1 MGELSTRIG
10 PVKGVV
16 TVRKVVISLLL
27 AVALVGFGYAFS
39 SGRDT
44 GEVAIN
50 DSTVQR
56 VEPKPGD
63 LAPRQSRIGVDL
75 ASGYTAT
82 LKLDSTPIPDDQV
95 EKVVG
100 LDQYWYTPGPGT
112 ETGVLQPRRY
122 CATATITKAIAPA
135 GQPPEVHDYK
145 WCFQVAN

>member
-1 MGELSTRIG
+1 M
-10 PVKGVV
+10 KGVV
-16 TVRKVVISLLL
+16 TVRRVVISVLL

-44 GEVAIN
+44 SEVAIN
-50 DSTVQR
+50 DATVER

-63 LAPRQSRIGVDL
+63 LALRQARIGVDL
-75 ASGYTAT
+75 KSGYSAT
-82 LKLDSTPIPDDQV
+82 LKLDSTIIPEDQV

-112 ETGVLQPRRY
+112 ETGVLEPRRY
-122 CATATITKAIAPA
+122 CATATITKDIVPA

-145 WCFQVAN
+145 WCFQIH